1 MTTWLLAVAA
11 AAVALW
17 PTGKKTGGGGVPTYL
32 PSPAELDPRPRPTSY
47 LAAVEA
53 LQLVRS
59 RLVHTNHLDEEQ
71 LEACNVLTLAL
82 SAGSD
87 ESE

>member
-1 MTTWLLAVAA
+1 MMTWLLAVLA

-17 PTGKKTGGGGVPTYL
+17 PTGKQKDKAPLYI
-32 PSPAELDPRPRPTSY
+32 PSPAELDPRPRTTSY

-53 LQLVRS
+53 LQRVRS

>member
-1 MTTWLLAVAA
+1 MMTWLLAVAA

-17 PTGKKTGGGGVPTYL
+17 PTGKQKDKAPLYI
-32 PSPAELDPRPRPTSY
+32 PSPAELDTRPRPTSY

-53 LQLVRS
+53 LQKVRS
-59 RLVHTNHLDEEQ
+59 RLVHTNHLDDEQ
-71 LEACNVLTLAL
+71 IEACNVLTLAL

-87 ESE
+87 EPE

>member
-1 MTTWLLAVAA
+1 MMTWILAVLA

-17 PTGKKTGGGGVPTYL
+17 PTGKQKDKAPLYI
-32 PSPAELDPRPRPTSY
+32 PSPAELDQRPRATSY
-47 LAAVEA
+47 LAAVES
-53 LQLVRS
+53 LQRVRS

-87 ESE
+87 EPE

>member
-1 MTTWLLAVAA
+1 MMTWLLAVAA

-17 PTGKKTGGGGVPTYL
+17 PTEKKPDKAPLYI
-32 PSPAELDPRPRPTSY
+32 PSPAELDTRPRPTSY

-53 LQLVRS
+53 LQKVRS
-59 RLVHTNHLDEEQ
+59 RLVHTNHLDDEQ
-71 LEACNVLTLAL
+71 MEACNVLTLAL

-87 ESE
+87 EA

>member
-1 MTTWLLAVAA
+1 MMTWLLAVAA

-17 PTGKKTGGGGVPTYL
+17 PTGKKTDKAPLYI
-32 PSPAELDPRPRPTSY
+32 PSPAELDTSPRPTSY

-53 LQLVRS
+53 LQKVRS
-59 RLVHTNHLDEEQ
+59 RLVHTNHLDDEQ

-87 ESE
+87 EQ